1 MQKLVAMGAVPVLSA
16 PEEGADLVTE
26 MVVGEETEV
35 RERSGN
41 WLKVNVLGQGSRLD
55 ARGYP
60 GWLEADAPTVRR
72 RDWNPDVTVASPNP
86 AGLPLGARLQRRDGG
101 FLLPGG
107 ERAELEDRAVVSG
120 GEGVRR
126 SIIETAGLFL
136 GLPYRWGGTDSAEG
150 ADCSGMVFRVMQA
163 HGIPV
168 PRDADDQY
176 DGANFKSEESWETA
190 SPGDMVFFGEDAIT
204 HVGIYLGE
212 GFYISEHGDGGT
224 VIRSV
229 TEDPYW
235 GFARYRGTGGTT
247 GMPNT
252 RDTVSRGVC

>member
-1 MQKLVAMGAVPVLSA
+1 MEKLVALGAVPVLSA
-16 PEEGADLVTE
+16 PEEGSDLVTE
-26 MVVGEETEV
+26 LVVGETVEV

-41 WLKVNVLGQGSRLD
+41 WLKVNVLGQESRLD

-60 GWLEADAPTVRR
+60 GWLAADAPTVRR
-72 RDWNPDVTVASPNP
+72 RDWSPDVTVASPNP
-86 AGLPLGARLQRRDGG
+86 AGLSLGARLQRRDGG

-107 ERAELEDRAVVSG
+107 ESVELEDRAVVSG

-126 SIIETAGLFL
+126 SIIETAELFL

-163 HGIPV
+163 HGVPV

-176 DGANFKSEESWETA
+176 DGANFKSVESWEAA
-190 SPGDMVFFGEDAIT
+190 SPGDLIFFGEGSIT
-204 HVGIYLGE
+204 HVGIYLGA
-212 GFYISEHGDGGT
+212 GSYISEHGDGGT
-224 VIRSV
+224 VIRGV

-235 GFARYRGTGGTT
+235 GFARYQGTDGAT

-252 RDTVSRGVC
+252 RDAGSRDAC